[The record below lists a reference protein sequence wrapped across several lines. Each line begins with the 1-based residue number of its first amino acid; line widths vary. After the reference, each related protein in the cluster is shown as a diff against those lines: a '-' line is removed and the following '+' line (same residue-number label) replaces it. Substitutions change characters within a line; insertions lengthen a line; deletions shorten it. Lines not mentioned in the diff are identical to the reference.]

1 MLPRGVALGG
11 GHRPPLR
18 PRGAADL
25 RPCEVQ
31 TWGSSP
37 PKFLGRSI
45 HSSLPFFF
53 LFFYKQQPALSLPA
67 GPSKATLHLQTC
79 PSLCSPRSTRIKR
92 SQ

>member
-53 LFFYKQQPALSLPA
+53 LFFTSSSLRCHFPRVLLKLPCIYKPVRVYVPPGA
-67 GPSKATLHLQTC
+67 HV
-79 PSLCSPRSTRIKR
+79 
-92 SQ
+92 